1 MTSKDK
7 LVEIFSD
14 GACSG
19 NPGPGGWGTILRWDG
34 HKKELS
40 GFAPETTNNRME
52 LTAAI
57 QALKAIDE
65 PAVVTIY
72 TDSQYL
78 QKGISEWMPKWLA
91 KKWRGTSGPVANQEL
106 WKELLAVS
114 GRYMVSWHWLRGH
127 SGHAENERVDYL
139 CRAARRELMR
149 QKLRQVGK

>member
-1 MTSKDK
+1 MREYVVYT
-7 LVEIFSD
+7 D
-14 GACSG
+14 GGCDP
-19 NPGPGGWGTILRWDG
+19 NPGPGGWAALIIHGKTRR
-34 HKKELS
+34 ELS
-40 GFAPETTNNRME
+40 GAEAHSTNNRME

-91 KKWRGTSGPVANQEL
+91 KNWRGTSGPVANQEL

-114 GRYMVSWHWLRGH
+114 GRHMVTWHWLRGH

-139 CRAARRELMR
+139 CRAARK
-149 QKLRQVGK
+149 KLRQSK

>member
-1 MTSKDK
+1 MREY
-7 LVEIFSD
+7 VVYSD
-14 GACSG
+14 GGCDP
-19 NPGPGGWGTILRWDG
+19 NPGPGGWAALIIHGKTRR
-34 HKKELS
+34 ELS
-40 GFAPETTNNRME
+40 GAEAHSTNNRME

-106 WKELLAVS
+106 WKELLDVS